1 MIIKKL
7 KDKLLE
13 KRYRV
18 ILLMASIL
26 LIGVAA
32 IISRKSEME
41 LRSLTF
47 SPGDFK

>member
-18 ILLMASIL
+18 ISVYFEKFKREQKARPLPLEMA
-26 LIGVAA
+26 VT
-32 IISRKSEME
+32 E
-41 LRSLTF
+41 
-47 SPGDFK
+47 